1 MTNLKSQRARKTL
14 DILFQAFCVLLGV
27 ALMAPV
33 LYCLLI
39 SFMQESEIVST
50 ELNLWPETFIS
61 ATISRSFP
69 KQRFSGSC

>member
-50 ELNLWPETFIS
+50 
-61 ATISRSFP
+61 A
-69 KQRFSGSC
+69 